1 MKASGLSVIRC
12 ETCLGFDFFLV
23 KLFHLK
29 NDFLLIA
36 IVIGELPSYIP
47 SDIAMN
53 SKIWKSN
60 AVRNQQNST
69 AITGNTIQNTAVE
82 RWNNFRILM
91 LQLTILVDGKKN
103 SATRRD
109 RHHLRIG

>member
-53 SKIWKSN
+53 SKI
-60 AVRNQQNST
+60 
-69 AITGNTIQNTAVE
+69 
-82 RWNNFRILM
+82 
-91 LQLTILVDGKKN
+91 
-103 SATRRD
+103 
-109 RHHLRIG
+109 